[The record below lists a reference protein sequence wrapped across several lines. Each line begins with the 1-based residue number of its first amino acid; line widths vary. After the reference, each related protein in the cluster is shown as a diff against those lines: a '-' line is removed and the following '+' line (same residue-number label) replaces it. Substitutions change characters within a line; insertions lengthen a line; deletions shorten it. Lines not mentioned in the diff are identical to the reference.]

1 MKEQFLYNRSVP
13 VEGSTENKMVQDSF
27 NITKVIRTMT
37 IEDDKVLVL
46 LDDLHERVQEVPEVN
61 PKTGKIGGMRRERN
75 TFQSEIYLD
84 KEDGARF
91 LKLTGI

>member
-1 MKEQFLYNRSVP
+1 MKEQFIYNRSVT
-13 VEGSTENKMVQDSF
+13 VEGSTETTMVQDSF

-37 IEDDKVLVL
+37 IEDNKLMIL

>member
-1 MKEQFLYNRSVP
+1 MNTQFIYNRSVA
-13 VEGSTENKMVQDSF
+13 VEGSTETTLVQDSF

-37 IEDDKVLVL
+37 IEDNKLMVL
-46 LDDLHERVQEVPEVN
+46 LDDLHERVQEVPEIN

-75 TFQSEIYLD
+75 TFQSEIHLD